1 MRLISRSLGWS
12 VVLGCAGLI
21 GPGPA
26 ARAFPPTPHHVIH
39 GTVRN
44 EIGDPLSLA
53 SAKVVL
59 ETPGGT
65 RITCQV
71 MRDVLPGENYR
82 LVVPMDSG
90 TAQDVRNYK
99 PNALQ
104 STVPFRL
111 KVQVGT
117 TTYVPLEMAGNLA
130 TLGRPGESTLLN
142 LTLGVDS
149 DQDGLPDSWEQ
160 AMIELLG
167 GGKTLAD
174 ITPQGDALGEGM
186 SNYDRFLLGSSGLTR
201 KEALTLAVNRQGVKG
216 PVIEFYATQ
225 AGAYSMLGT
234 TNFHDWSPVTFRAPA
249 GFDGAPSV
257 QEYNVTA
264 GQIIAFEVV
273 LPDPAPAATFY
284 RMQVR

>member
-1 MRLISRSLGWS
+1 MRLISRSLGFS
-12 VVLGCAGLI
+12 VVLGGLGLM
-21 GPGPA
+21 GPEPV
-26 ARAFPPTPHHVIH
+26 ARAFPPAPPHVIH

-65 RITCQV
+65 RLTCQV
-71 MRDVLPGENYR
+71 LTDVLPGENYR
-82 LVVPMDSG
+82 LVVPMDAG
-90 TAQDVRNYK
+90 AVPDERTYK
-99 PNALQ
+99 ANALQ
-104 STVPFRL
+104 SAVPFQL
-111 KVQVGT
+111 KIEIGK
-117 TTYVPLEMAGNLA
+117 TTYVPMEMAGNLA
-130 TLGRPGESTLLN
+130 SLGRPGESTLLN

-149 DQDGLPDSWEQ
+149 DHDGLPDSWEQ

-201 KEALTLAVNRQGVKG
+201 KEALTLAVNRVGVKG
-216 PVIEFYATQ
+216 PVIEFYAAQ
-225 AGAYSMLGT
+225 AGAYSVLGT
-234 TNFHDWSPVTFRAPA
+234 TNFHDWTPVTFRAPA
-249 GFDGAPSV
+249 GFDAAPAV
-257 QEYNVTA
+257 QEYTVNA
-264 GQIIAFEVV
+264 GDIVAFEVI
-273 LPDPAPAATFY
+273 LPDPAPPATFY